1 MSNVDGGS
9 FRAAQEYFQ
18 QKTCRFCNQ
27 HYTADGIKLLRQEPG
42 SLIVKIVCNICNRAL
57 GVAII
62 GTAGEPRR
70 REAVYPPEW
79 TRKDSAKF
87 VHQPA
92 ITYDD
97 VLDAHEFFSQLES
110 DWTKYLPVS
119 TVATGT
125 GSSSVL
131 GNQLNP

>member
-27 HYTADGIKLLRQEPG
+27 HYTADGIKLLREEPG
-42 SLIVKIVCNICNRAL
+42 SLIVKIVCSICSRAL

-62 GTAGEPRR
+62 GTTNEPAR
-70 REAVYPPEW
+70 REVVCPPEW

-87 VHQPA
+87 LNQRA

-97 VLDAHEFFSQLES
+97 VLDAHEFFSGLGS
-110 DWTKYLPVS
+110 DWAKHMPD
-119 TVATGT
+119 ATT
-125 GSSSVL
+125 GSGGIYSNML
-131 GNQLNP
+131 GNQMGQ